1 MSESSNTPATLESAA
16 GAQRSRRNWLV
27 GSAALAA
34 LLAGAGLSWRRH
46 AASAAPAGG
55 DTADVLWQQSFETPD
70 GAPLDL
76 QALRGRPLLVNFWAT
91 WCPPCVEELPMLD
104 QFHRDQAA
112 RAAGAWR
119 VLGVAVDQPSS
130 VRRFLQKTPVAFPIA
145 MAGLQGTDLSK
156 TLGNTQGGLP
166 FTVAIGSN
174 GAVLHRKIG
183 QLRHDDLVSW
193 SKA

>member
-1 MSESSNTPATLESAA
+1 MTEPDHAPVPVVLE
-16 GAQRSRRNWLV
+16 GAHSSRRWLL
-27 GSAALAA
+27 GSAAVVA
-34 LLAGAGLSWRRH
+34 LLAGAGLSWRRYATSAG
-46 AASAAPAGG
+46 AASG
-55 DTADVLWQQSFETPD
+55 DTADALWQQSFETPA

-104 QFHRDQAA
+104 SFHREQAG
-112 RAAGAWR
+112 RAGAAWQ

-166 FTVAIGSN
+166 FTVAIGQD
-174 GAVLHRKIG
+174 GAVLHRKMG
-183 QLRHDDLVSW
+183 QLSHDDLASW
-193 SKA
+193 SRA